1 MTAAASFP
9 VVFAAL
15 GAGHWAGDYWIQTH
29 RQALGKARPGWP
41 GRRACAAHV
50 GTYTLALAGC
60 LALAGWWLSVPLGL
74 VQVAAGLAVSA
85 VTHYAADRRRPLERL
100 AGMLGARLVPG
111 KGEYYRAGDGL
122 ATGAAYL
129 DQAWHWLWLFVAALV
144 IAGGW
149 PA

>member
-1 MTAAASFP
+1 MTAAATFA

-15 GAGHWAGDYWIQTH
+15 GAGHQAGDYWVQTH
-29 RQALGKARPGWP
+29 RQALAKGGPGWA

-50 GTYTLALAGC
+50 ATYTLTLAAC
-60 LALAGWWLSVPLGL
+60 LALAAWRLSVPLSGA
-74 VQVAAGLAVSA
+74 QVAAGLAVSA

-100 AGMLGARLVPG
+100 AEVLGASVVPG
-111 KGEYYRAGDGL
+111 KARFYAAGDGL

-129 DQAWHWLWLFVAALV
+129 DQAWHWMWLFVSALV

-149 PA
+149 PS